1 MALTAKFTKRLGKFQ
16 LQVDLAAESDAPLAL
31 LGTSGCGK
39 SVTLKCIAGILR
51 PDSGEIVLDGQILFN
66 REKRIDLPPQKRHI
80 GYLFQQYALFPNM
93 TVAQNIA
100 AGAHVLD
107 KKERAER
114 IQKLASLFRLEG
126 LENHRPSQLSGG
138 QQQRTALAR
147 MMAAEPRAIL
157 LDEPFAALDSYLR
170 WQLEMELQDVIA
182 RFGGSVLWVSHD
194 RGEIYRSCVQVCVLE
209 NGRSAPVT
217 NVKNLM
223 ANPGTVS
230 AARLSGCKN
239 YISVQPGPGPG
250 LVTIPAW
257 GLTLRTNVP
266 WREGVTTLGI
276 RANHVCPAKMTTE
289 NAFFCETVRVTEDV
303 FTMLVMLRPMGA
315 AQDSALLRMELG
327 KEAWEAVPDK
337 KQLAVAV
344 PPDHLLLLE

>member
-1 MALTAKFTKRLGKFQ
+1 M
-16 LQVDLAAESDAPLAL
+16 
-31 LGTSGCGK
+31 
-39 SVTLKCIAGILR
+39 
-51 PDSGEIVLDGQILFN
+51 
-66 REKRIDLPPQKRHI
+66 
-80 GYLFQQYALFPNM
+80 
-93 TVAQNIA
+93 
-100 AGAHVLD
+100 
-107 KKERAER
+107 
-114 IQKLASLFRLEG
+114 
-126 LENHRPSQLSGG
+126 
-138 QQQRTALAR
+138 
-147 MMAAEPRAIL
+147 
-157 LDEPFAALDSYLR
+157 
-170 WQLEMELQDVIA
+170 IA
-182 RFGGSVLWVSHD
+182 RFGGPVLWVSHD

-315 AQDSALLRMELG
+315 AQDSALLWMELG